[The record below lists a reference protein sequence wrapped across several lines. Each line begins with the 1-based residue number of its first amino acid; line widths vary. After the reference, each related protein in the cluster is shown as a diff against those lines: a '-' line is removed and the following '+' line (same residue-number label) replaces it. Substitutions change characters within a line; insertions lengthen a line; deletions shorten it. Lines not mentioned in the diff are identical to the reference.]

1 MLAAKARPDM
11 TSDQHAV
18 DTAEVWR
25 DFSARLRGFI
35 TRRVSS
41 PADVDDILQTVYLH
55 VHRRLPS
62 LRNET
67 RLEAWLYRVTRNA
80 IVDFYR
86 SRGAAEAALARLGD
100 DIEADPESG
109 GRRAPPDESRRHQIA
124 RCLLP
129 MVDQLAP
136 SDREAIALTDIG
148 DATMSEAAKQLGL
161 SVPGAKSRVQ
171 RARAR
176 LRKMFIDCCRV
187 ELDAAAIPRSE
198 PCPRSTSICTSRIWS
213 AAVRSTNSSSARSL

>member
-1 MLAAKARPDM
+1 MLAAEAHADM
-11 TSDQHAV
+11 TAHPHAV

-25 DFSARLRGFI
+25 EFAARLRAFI
-35 TRRVSS
+35 GRRVASS
-41 PADVDDILQTVYLH
+41 ADVDDILQTVYLH
-55 VHRRLPS
+55 IHRRLPS
-62 LRNET
+62 LRSET

-86 SRGAAEAALARLGD
+86 SRGAAEAALARVGE
-100 DIEADPESG
+100 DIEADE
-109 GRRAPPDESRRHQIA
+109 PPDESRRHEIA

-136 SDREAIALTDIG
+136 SDRDAIALTDIG
-148 DATMSEAAKQLGL
+148 DATMTDAAKQLGL

-187 ELDAAAIPRSE
+187 EFDAAGRAVDMTRRKN
-198 PCPRSTSICTSRIWS
+198 PCCDPTGGDT
-213 AAVRSTNSSSARSL
+213 